1 MALAAVVSFVAM
13 TNNTTVTVNASPPK
27 TAVQENLWKTEGRR
41 MAMRKTAIKLRA
53 PAMATGFQSMD
64 LMRTPPNDQ
73 NNAASSKRTTFL
85 FKGRVVFVCLGR
97 MVGPKTGGRASP
109 RAAEALLTPGPNR

>member
-1 MALAAVVSFVAM
+1 MALAAVVSFVAI
-13 TNNTTVTVNASPPK
+13 TNNTTVTVNANPPK

-73 NNAASSKRTTFL
+73 NNAARSRRTTFL
-85 FKGRVVFVCLGR
+85 FKRAGQVVVEGSRGALPHWRGRGAQ
-97 MVGPKTGGRASP
+97 G
-109 RAAEALLTPGPNR
+109 